1 MDFSQVIT
9 IFYRTI
15 FYYNIFLQYFI
26 DANLIRNL
34 EGRKEVLIENSTRGV
49 IKFLF
54 EIFLLLFPYLA
65 LLHALLWNGKVL
77 L

>member
-9 IFYRTI
+9 IFYRT
-15 FYYNIFLQYFI
+15 I

-34 EGRKEVLIENSTRGV
+34 EGRKEVLIENSTRRV